1 MVTFFIA
8 FYLLYSQFV
17 SIFVNMENQIFIPQ
31 KLKVGYQKRNDT
43 YSKKLAYVI
52 YYDEKGKLRKETS
65 WKGWIK
71 PSLGIDEFENV
82 PTEGFVLNKN
92 VGGVKNSYRSWN
104 SDVRIEKVRVYDP
117 RGFEFEIDIPN
128 VLSILQECTS
138 TKGKGLEGTF
148 VYGWVGAALTLI
160 PTDSQEYRDAIA
172 YTEIQGHKVEIKDL
186 IEGASYKTKKLKDLV
201 YLGRFEWFEEKYNR
215 RKGEYEVAVS
225 KKHVFADM
233 NPDDDFDDYEEDE
246 EDEMTID
253 DFKNEK
259 EYQKHLERTAK
270 DKERWAKEREKEKA
284 EALANPTIS
293 FITLGSTAT
302 LAKCI
307 SDTPVSNY
315 AELLDKFSKTKNASM
330 PAELI
335 ETPATPKPEPKQTRW
350 DIENKDKKAYYIK
363 NSDGS
368 YTSVRVDVE
377 SDWNHKTD
385 KEIFK
390 GFKLDFDYKYSI
402 DKEQKFVKKYVRYD
416 DRPKKYENKV
426 YTADQI
432 KGLGLIGLN
441 VRLTNNKVVN
451 LEKYLGGD
459 E

>member
-1 MVTFFIA
+1 
-8 FYLLYSQFV
+8 
-17 SIFVNMENQIFIPQ
+17 MENQIFIPQ

-128 VLSILQECTS
+128 VLTILQECTS

-160 PTDSQEYRDAIA
+160 PTSSQEYRDAIA
-172 YTEIQGHKVEIKDL
+172 YTEIQGHKVDAKDL
-186 IEGASYKTKKLKDLV
+186 IEGATYKTKKLKDLI
-201 YLGRFEWFEEKYNR
+201 YMGRFEWFEEKYNR
-215 RKGEYEVAVS
+215 KTHENEFVMS

-233 NPDDDFDDYEEDE
+233 DADDDYYDEYDDMDE

-259 EYQKHLERTAK
+259 EYQKALAQAEK
-270 DKERWAKEREKEKA
+270 DKKRWEAEREKEKA
-284 EALANPTIS
+284 ERLAKGPIVK

-302 LAKCI
+302 LAKCT

-335 ETPATPKPEPKQTRW
+335 EVAATPKPEAKKTRYGY
-350 DIENKDKKAYYIK
+350 IENKDNKSYYLK

-368 YTSVRVDVE
+368 YFSVRIDCE
-377 SDWNHKTD
+377 DRYNHTKG
-385 KEIFK
+385 EYENK
-390 GFKLDFDYKYSI
+390 GFKLDFNNKFSINDGKFNSKYAH
-402 DKEQKFVKKYVRYD
+402 YD
-416 DRPKKYENKV
+416 TVPKKYYDKV
-426 YTADQI
+426 FTADQI
-432 KGLGLIGLN
+432 KTLGLVGLN

-451 LEKYLGGD
+451 LEKYLGHD